1 MRTPRTVLA
10 ASAIAA
16 IAAAAA
22 IPATAAA
29 GTDTSALRQ
38 VTLGGGAP
46 TKPHSR
52 PSPTRTAGPAPAGR
66 RAMTPPSSYVEDHLI
81 AAGYIV
87 QRQNFDYEFFVVDAP
102 PVIDPTSPDLPAY
115 TPETEIYVMEYS
127 GDGDVTAPVTPVDL
141 VLPPTSTP
149 SSTSGC
155 EASDFAGF
163 PTGNIALIQ
172 RGTCTFR
179 REGRQRGGRCERGH
193 HLQRGPGG
201 PDDVIFG
208 TLDPPQ
214 VSIPIMDASFD
225 VGNELAGL
233 AAGPAR
239 GPRRGRRAR
248 RAAHD
253 EQRHRRVRHRSHRT
267 GP

>member
-29 GTDTSALRQ
+29 GTDTSALRAA
-38 VTLGGGAP
+38 VTLGGVRAHQAALQAIADANGG
-46 TKPHSR
+46 
-52 PSPTRTAGPAPAGR
+52 TRASG
-66 RAMTPPSSYVEDHLI
+66 TPGYDASVKYVEDHLI

-141 VLPPTSTP
+141 VLPPLS
-149 SSTSGC
+149 
-155 EASDFAGF
+155 
-163 PTGNIALIQ
+163 LI
-172 RGTCTFR
+172 
-179 REGRQRGGRCERGH
+179 H
-193 HLQRGPGG
+193 
-201 PDDVIFG
+201 I
-208 TLDPPQ
+208 
-214 VSIPIMDASFD
+214 
-225 VGNELAGL
+225 
-233 AAGPAR
+233 
-239 GPRRGRRAR
+239 
-248 RAAHD
+248 
-253 EQRHRRVRHRSHRT
+253 
-267 GP
+267 